1 MNYMYIASWTGA
13 DNPMGSIHASNKA
26 FTTLVICCKFQKN
39 CFELLFFMDFF
50 YEFIHAGQRQITP
63 MG

>member
-1 MNYMYIASWTGA
+1 MHYIALGAGA
-13 DNPMGSIHASNKA
+13 DNPIGQFQATNET

-39 CFELLFFMDFF
+39 CFELWFSIV
-50 YEFIHAGQRQITP
+50 FIILYMRGQGQITP